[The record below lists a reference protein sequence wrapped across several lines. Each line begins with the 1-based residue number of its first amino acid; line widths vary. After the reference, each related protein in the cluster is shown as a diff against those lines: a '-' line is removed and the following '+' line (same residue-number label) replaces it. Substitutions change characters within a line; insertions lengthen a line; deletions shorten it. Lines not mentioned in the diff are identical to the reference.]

1 MGTVPDFD
9 VPELI
14 RYGKEKGVGIILWAS
29 WLTLRDQF
37 DEAMDR
43 FQQLGAVG
51 IKPDFFSQR
60 RPRGGSVLL
69 EDCQGSGRKRTF
81 SRFSWLK
88 QARRTKT
95 YLP

>member
-1 MGTVPDFD
+1 MGTVADFD

-51 IKPDFFSQR
+51 MALVR
-60 RPRGGSVLL
+60 LL
-69 EDCQGSGRKRTF
+69 KH
-81 SRFSWLK
+81 LK
-88 QARRTKT
+88 YALTHW
-95 YLP
+95 